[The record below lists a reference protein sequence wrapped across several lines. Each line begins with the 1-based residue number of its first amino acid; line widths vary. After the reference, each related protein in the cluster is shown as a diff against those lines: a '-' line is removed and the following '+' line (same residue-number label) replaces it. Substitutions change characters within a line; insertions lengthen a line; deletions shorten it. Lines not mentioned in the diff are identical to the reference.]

1 MISQSSLNGLYLTMP
16 NSNKNVA
23 LVLSSG
29 GARGIAQIAVIEELL
44 KQGFNIT
51 SVAGSS
57 IGAVI
62 GGLYAGGT
70 LPAYKE
76 WLSNLD
82 YWDVFNLLDF
92 SLSSKGFIKGEKVF
106 KIIAPFIAHK
116 EIQNLDIP
124 FVAVAS
130 DIINKRPVIYR
141 QGSLRDAIR
150 ASVSIP
156 TVLHPIETEDG
167 LIVDGGVVNPIP
179 VDLVERMPGDILVVV
194 DVNSKVSLEKAEI
207 TKKEQS
213 FLDGLSKRFISWIRT
228 ETVKK
233 KNVGIFD
240 MLNESFDLTQEML
253 TSSMLQHHKPDILIE
268 VSRKLCGPMDFHRYA
283 EIIETG
289 RNAAIKSIGD
299 YNLSVKELNQ

>member
-1 MISQSSLNGLYLTMP
+1 MAD
-16 NSNKNVA
+16 SNKNVA

-29 GARGIAQIAVIEELL
+29 GARGIAQIAVIEELR

-106 KIIAPFIAHK
+106 KIIAPFIANK

-130 DIINKRPVIYR
+130 DIINKRAVIYR

-156 TVLHPIETEDG
+156 TVLHPIETDDG

-179 VDLVERMPGDILVVV
+179 VDLVERIPGDILVVV
-194 DVNSKVSLEKAEI
+194 DVNAHVSIEKVEI
-207 TKKEQS
+207 TKKDQS
-213 FLDGLSKRFISWIRT
+213 FLDDLSKRFFSWKKT
-228 ETVKK
+228 EIAKK
-233 KNVGIFD
+233 KNLGIFD
-240 MLNESFDLTQEML
+240 ILNESLDLTQEML
-253 TSSMLQHHKPDILIE
+253 TTSMLEKHKPDILIE
-268 VSRKLCGPMDFHRYA
+268 VSRKLCGTMDFHRNA

-289 RNAAIKSIGD
+289 RNAAIKAIGN
-299 YNLSVKELNQ
+299 YSLSQKEINQ